1 MNIQN
6 YGFTK
11 TLVQQNGH
19 YSGNEMKWQ
28 GDYDGNVANI
38 DININDNGI
47 SKHVSMQLDNNDLAH
62 MLGIQPINIPLEQRL
77 MNDFLSYPKTRTSCS
92 KYNSKSKYKSKS
104 RKYRRPYSRK
114 RVSKKRY
121 KPLLIEGALYPKYQ
135 I

>member
-47 SKHVSMQLDNNDLAH
+47 GKHISMQLDNNDLAH
-62 MLGIQPINIPLEQRL
+62 MLGIQPVNIPLEQRL
-77 MNDFLSYPKTRTSCS
+77 MNDFMSYPKKRKCSNRSSRRNRIKSCFRKPYS
-92 KYNSKSKYKSKS
+92 NKYNKS
-104 RKYRRPYSRK
+104 
-114 RVSKKRY
+114 SKKRY
-121 KPLLIEGALYPKYQ
+121 KPLLIEGALYPKYK

>member
-19 YSGNEMKWQ
+19 YSGNEMKWK
-28 GDYDGNVANI
+28 GDYDGNIANI
-38 DININDNGI
+38 DVDINDNGI
-47 SKHVSMQLDNNDLAH
+47 GKHVSMQFDNNDLAH
-62 MLGIQPINIPLEQRL
+62 MLGIQPVNIPLEQRL
-77 MNDFLSYPKTRTSCS
+77 MNDFLSYPKSRSS
-92 KYNSKSKYKSKS
+92 RSKYKSKS

-121 KPLLIEGALYPKYQ
+121 KPLLIEGALYPKYK